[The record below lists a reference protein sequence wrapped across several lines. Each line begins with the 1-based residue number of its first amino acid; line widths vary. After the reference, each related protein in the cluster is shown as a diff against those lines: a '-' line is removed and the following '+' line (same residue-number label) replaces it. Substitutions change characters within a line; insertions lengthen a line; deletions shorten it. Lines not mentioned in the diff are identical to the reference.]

1 MANFRNIVR
10 NTKRNITKNKWM
22 SVATV
27 LVISIVFTIT
37 VFFIITAVVTRRASS
52 YYEKKAQLMVYFVQD
67 TPESKILELKQSI
80 ESIEGTE
87 SVNYISEED
96 AIGKFVEGLSDEPEL
111 ADIVKVGTLPAS
123 LEVRAKSAEELSYI
137 IELIKVEKENNN
149 YIDEI
154 WYFEDV
160 VEKMKTI
167 STVINYGG
175 ISIVI
180 GLGIIA
186 FVLIIITIG
195 FNIKMHK
202 KEIEIMHL
210 VGGTDSY
217 IKSPFIWE
225 GAFYGFIGSVISVL
239 IIVAPWYLSLLLAKD
254 TAFKFWIRKQ
264 LQEFNMVFLVD
275 PKPLFLISFV
285 SVIVFSGMILGVIG
299 SSIAVVRYLRNENVR

>member
-1 MANFRNIVR
+1 MANLKNTLR
-10 NTKRNITKNKWM
+10 NTKRNLSKNKWM
-22 SVATV
+22 SVATI

-37 VFFIITAVVTRRASS
+37 IFFIITAVVTRRASS

-67 TPESKILELKQSI
+67 TPESNVLELKESI
-80 ESIEGTE
+80 ERIEGTE
-87 SVNYISEED
+87 EVVYISEED
-96 AIGKFVEGLSDEPEL
+96 AVEKFVEGLSDEPEL
-111 ADIVKVGTLPAS
+111 TDIVKVGTLPAS
-123 LEVRAKSAEELSYI
+123 LEIKAKSVDELSYI
-137 IELIKVEKENNN
+137 IQLIKIEKKNNN
-149 YIDEI
+149 YIEEI

-175 ISIVI
+175 ISMVV

-225 GAFYGFIGSVISVL
+225 GAFYGFMGSIMSVL
-239 IIVAPWYLSLLLAKD
+239 ILVLPWYLSLLLAKD
-254 TAFKFWIRKQ
+254 TAFKFWIKKQ
-264 LQEFNMVFLVD
+264 LQEFNMVFLIEPD
-275 PKPLFLISFV
+275 LSFMIIFV
-285 SVIVFSGMILGVIG
+285 SSIVFSGMILGVVG
-299 SSIAVVRYLRNENVR
+299 SSIAVVRYLKNENVR